1 MTKAKY
7 YIGVDG
13 GGTGTRLKIQDSS
26 GVLIAMGKGSASAL
40 SLGIDKSWQAIVE
53 ILNECI
59 KDIRLNE
66 CYLGAGISGM
76 NNSSWKKEFLLANP
90 GFLKVVAK
98 ADGYTTLLGAHND
111 KPGIIIALGTGSIGM
126 SKDLSG
132 KIHSV
137 SGWGYPAGDEASGS
151 WLGIQSVRYTEK
163 VLDGRVKASLLSN
176 LIKENCGK
184 SSNEFLKWLGLA
196 TQTDYA
202 SLAPLVFSVHNDDL
216 FAKELIAKAL
226 IDIEEMIL
234 TLDKT
239 NLLPVVMC
247 GKLGE
252 QFLPYLPEHISRRCI
267 SGIGSS
273 VDGALM
279 LIKDKGGD
287 EK

>member
-1 MTKAKY
+1 MKKAKY

-13 GGTGTRLKIQDSS
+13 GGTGTRLKIMDTT
-26 GVLIAMGKGSASAL
+26 GALITQGNGPASAL
-40 SLGIDKSWQAIVE
+40 SLGVEKSWQVIVKT
-53 ILNECI
+53 LNECI
-59 KDIRLNE
+59 KDIKLSE

-90 GFLKVVAK
+90 GFSKVVAK
-98 ADGYTTLLGAHND
+98 ADGFTTLLGAHND
-111 KPGIIIALGTGSIGM
+111 NPGVIIALGTGSIGM
-126 SKDLSG
+126 SKDISG

-163 VLDGRVKASLLSN
+163 VLDGRVKASPLSK
-176 LIKENCGK
+176 LIKEKCGK

-202 SLAPLVFSVHNDDL
+202 SLAPLVFSVQNEDL
-216 FAKELIAKAL
+216 FAKELIEKAL
-226 IDIEEMIL
+226 ADIEQMIEA
-234 TLDKT
+234 LDKT
-239 NLLPVVMC
+239 KLLPVVMC

-252 QFLPYLPEHISRRCI
+252 QFLPHLPEHISKRCT

-279 LIKDKGGD
+279 LIKDKGRN
-287 EK
+287 EN